1 MRKNNISSP
10 SLEIPSGNTTPKSF
24 NNSVAS
30 TTSVTSLG
38 SSSSNG
44 DKIGSARSSWYGTY
58 IVMIVKVMGI
68 GSMSVP
74 IAAVTLG
81 WVTTMIALPFF
92 ATACSFTGYQIQ
104 VVKLAHPELTSF
116 AEAGQNFVG
125 PRFAIMTQ
133 AAMIFTWIGEA
144 IAQLIAISKAISSL
158 SGGHMCEV
166 TLIAIASLIVIV
178 PSQIRDFHSLGK
190 TLSLPSTLAIVVL
203 IIAIVVSL
211 IENLKES
218 GAIFGEDTNIGLEP
232 DTNVLSFFGAMGK
245 LCFAYQG
252 QSVFFELISEAK
264 NTKEFTKST
273 SFAFGTMAFF
283 YILSTVIAYGVEGSQ
298 VPGYL
303 PDVLSPGA
311 TQTTVGVLIIF
322 HAAVSYVVCMQP
334 VHSYVH
340 SKVFSKTYRASSIK
354 ATLHWLLITVSFILF
369 AFMIVNIVP
378 FFADV
383 NGLVGALTGAPIIF
397 GFPSLY
403 YLLGMKEKDITWKET
418 FVNKLGPI
426 KSGISC
432 LFLVIVFPF
441 CIFGTISAVMS
452 LLNDVATS
460 GAPFHC

>member
-1 MRKNNISSP
+1 MSQT
-10 SLEIPSGNTTPKSF
+10 SLEIPSGNTTTKSID
-24 NNSVAS
+24 STVAS
-30 TTSVTSLG
+30 TSVSSVG
-38 SSSSNG
+38 SSSKG
-44 DKIGSARSSWYGTY
+44 DVTEIGSARSSWYGTC

-74 IAAVTLG
+74 VAAVTLG
-81 WVTTMIALPFF
+81 WVTTMIALPLF
-92 ATACSFTGYQIQ
+92 AAACAFSGYQIQ
-104 VVKLAHPELTSF
+104 AVKLAHPELTSF
-116 AEAGQNFVG
+116 AEAGRKFVG
-125 PRFAIMTQ
+125 PRFAMMTQ
-133 AAMIFTWIGEA
+133 AAMMFTWIGEA
-144 IAQLIAISKAISSL
+144 IAQLIAISKAIGSL
-158 SGGHMCEV
+158 SGGGCEV
-166 TLIAIASLIVIV
+166 TLIAIASLIVII

-190 TLSLPSTLAIVVL
+190 ILSLPSTLAIVVL

-211 IENLKES
+211 IENLKDS
-218 GAIFGEDTNIGLEP
+218 GATFGEDTRVGLEP
-232 DTNVLSFFGAMGK
+232 STNILSFFGAMGK

-252 QSVFFELISEAK
+252 QSVFLELISEAK
-264 NTKEFTKST
+264 HPKTFTKST
-273 SFAFGTMAFF
+273 CFAFGTMAFF
-283 YILSTVIAYGVEGSQ
+283 YILSTFVAYGVEGSQ

-340 SKVFSKTYRASSIK
+340 SRVFSKTYRASSIK
-354 ATLHWLLITVSFILF
+354 ASLHWLLITVSFIMF
-369 AFMIVNIVP
+369 AFMIVNIIP

-403 YLLGMKEKDITWKET
+403 YLLAMKDKDTNWKET
-418 FVNKLGPI
+418 LMNKVGLV
-426 KSGISC
+426 KSGISS
-432 LFLVIVFPF
+432 LFLVILFPF

-452 LLNDVATS
+452 LVNDVANS